1 MSHTMTAL
9 ASAGPV
15 AAAWSVHSLWMR
27 QRVEMARR
35 DPLTGLITRAAF
47 TERAESSVRRSP
59 ERIAVYVI
67 DLDGFK
73 QVNDTYSHAAGDA
86 ILAATGRRLAGWAKL
101 SRGYV
106 ARLGGDE
113 FAALTTVTDREH
125 LVSQAERLHH
135 MLTRPVQFEDASLA
149 VGASIGALRCTGQ
162 APGTDPLSVL
172 LRRADEAMYAA
183 KQNGGGTFLAD
194 TAQPMRGTVNGRRQ
208 GRSGTHGTHS
218 GTEAAA

>member
-1 MSHTMTAL
+1 MSETMTAL

-15 AAAWSVHSLWMR
+15 AAAWTVHSLWMR
-27 QRVEMARR
+27 QRFEMARR

-47 TERAESSVRRSP
+47 TERAQSSLRRNS
-59 ERIAVYVI
+59 ERSAVYVI

-73 QVNDTYSHAAGDA
+73 QVNDIHGHAAGDA
-86 ILAATGRRLAGWAKL
+86 ILAATGRRLAGWATL

-113 FAALTTVTDREH
+113 FAALTTVADREH
-125 LVSQAERLHH
+125 LVRQAGRLHH
-135 MLTRPVQFEDASLA
+135 MLTQPVPFEGAPLA
-149 VGASIGALRCTGQ
+149 VGASVGALRCTGQ
-162 APGTDPLSVL
+162 AVGPDALSAL

-194 TAQPMRGTVNGRRQ
+194 TAQPMRDTVNGRRQ
-208 GRSGTHGTHS
+208 GRSGTHW
-218 GTEAAA
+218 TEAAA